1 MVMMVM
7 MMMVMMMMMIV
18 MMMIAPLQVHIPKSA
33 GSSFALDVQD
43 ILRPLHLISQEGCLS
58 LHRRNSSARNR
69 WMVDGGGFTVAFVSR
84 CPRKEQRTW
93 MQRHYFPDIMF
104 HVMLF
109 YWAGFGTNNGGVR
122 VQHTCSNYLSISLF
136 IINIY
141 IHCTYIINMYLY
153 IIYIIIYIL
162 YIYVHTYYK

>member
-1 MVMMVM
+1 
-7 MMMVMMMMMIV
+7 
-18 MMMIAPLQVHIPKSA
+18 
-33 GSSFALDVQD
+33 
-43 ILRPLHLISQEGCLS
+43 LHLISQEGCLS

-153 IIYIIIYIL
+153 IIYIIIYIY
-162 YIYVHTYYK
+162 YIYIYMYIHITSSPLQFPIDPVVSSVWKCLGLNIEDFEYLQRKCLDP